1 MKGPAPLT
9 TNGVGARHRGSE
21 VPMAVAPPIVSD
33 GLWERIEPLPPKRQ
47 WRFRYPHTSPA
58 GTSSPSP

>member
-1 MKGPAPLT
+1 
-9 TNGVGARHRGSE
+9 
-21 VPMAVAPPIVSD
+21 MAVAPPIVSD